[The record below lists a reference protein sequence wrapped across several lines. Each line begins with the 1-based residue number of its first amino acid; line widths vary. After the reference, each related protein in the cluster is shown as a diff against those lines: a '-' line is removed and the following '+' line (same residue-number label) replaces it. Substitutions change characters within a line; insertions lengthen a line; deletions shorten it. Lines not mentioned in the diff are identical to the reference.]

1 MLLCF
6 GLLAGAS
13 AQAGFEVDA
22 LYSKPASSRTE
33 FVIGR
38 PEAVDSTTPVTD
50 WIVDQR
56 GVLNIVDGGRALKV
70 EASNSRVFID
80 HGGVEAGLTLK
91 DSTAEIRHGTL
102 TNSNSYG
109 LLLNTHVGTVNPG
122 STAVLYDSTVRGRNA
137 GISAGA
143 HGSLSVYR
151 TDVYGAAG
159 QLWGAGIKLSG
170 AEVLIADNSN
180 VVGELNGLV
189 VLEGLS
195 GHGPY
200 AVDPHFNNVEIDSST
215 IQGLQGAAIRVDWTY
230 RPATAE
236 IYLRNGTELLSGNGN
251 LVEVVKRS
259 KLDFTVDDSRLTGN
273 LFADDTSTLNV
284 TLQNNAQLTGNII
297 NGNWLALASGGYWQM
312 TGDNSLK
319 TLNMDGGAVGF
330 GDGAFKTLSLNELS
344 GHGNFAMRVDLD
356 HGIGDL
362 LNVNGQAN
370 GQFGLRVQNTGHEVV
385 SPDLQPLRVVHT
397 EGGSAQFNL
406 IGDRVD
412 LGVYSYG
419 LEQQGND
426 WFIVGEDKTISPSTG
441 SALALFNAAP
451 VVWMGELSTLR
462 SRMGEVRGT
471 GLGGGWMRAYGNRF
485 EASTSNG
492 IDYRHQQQ
500 GFSLGA
506 DVPVPVGNGQLSLGV
521 MAGHSQS
528 DLDLSRG
535 SSGTIDSV
543 YVGTYGTWLSEQG
556 YYLDAVLKLNRLR
569 NKAKVAMSDSTRAK
583 GDYANT
589 AVGASL
595 EFGRQIRL
603 ADGWFVE
610 PYTQL
615 AMVDVQGEGYQLDNG
630 LRADNSHTRSVLAK
644 AGASLGRDIA
654 LKDGGVLQPYV
665 RLAAAQEFSHNN
677 EVKVNDRHFDNDLSG
692 SRMEVGAGV
701 SVALSERLQLH
712 ADFDY
717 MNGKRVEQPW
727 GANVGLRF
735 AF

>member
-1 MLLCF
+1 MMLVCAPLMAESSAYWVPIDNERFTIDASYPVESYSVINGAYVLATGAEIKHMSVMNSDVDVERGTRIF
-6 GLLAGAS
+6 GGMQIGGKGRLTVS
-13 AQAGFEVDA
+13 D
-22 LYSKPASSRTE
+22 SSITNE
-33 FVIGR
+33 
-38 PEAVDSTTPVTD
+38 
-50 WIVDQR
+50 
-56 GVLNIVDGGRALKV
+56 RA
-70 EASNSRVFID
+70 I
-80 HGGVEAGLTLK
+80 GLTLHNGFRAYIT
-91 DSTAEIRHGTL
+91 DSVLAGHGAGL
-102 TNSNSYG
+102 SVAFSYAYLENVKVFG
-109 LLLNTHVGTVNPG
+109 TGGVFDHWSGWGIGVLGGEASISRGSHITGDEYAIYMTHPE
-122 STAVLYDSTVRGRNA
+122 TAVGVNYNYGKVQVNNST
-137 GISAGA
+137 
-143 HGSLSVYR
+143 
-151 TDVYGAAG
+151 
-159 QLWGAGIKLSG
+159 
-170 AEVLIADNSN
+170 
-180 VVGELNGLV
+180 
-189 VLEGLS
+189 LES
-195 GHGPY
+195 
-200 AVDPHFNNVEIDSST
+200 FK
-215 IQGLQGAAIRVDWTY
+215 GAAIRVEGRDGI
-230 RPATAE
+230 AHKAD
-236 IYLRNGTELLSGNGN
+236 IDISAGSILLSGNGN
-251 LVEVVKRS
+251 LLETFNQS
-259 KLDFTVDDSRLTGN
+259 TTHFTVDNSRLTGN
-273 LFADDTSTLNV
+273 LVADETSTLNI

-297 NGNWLALASGGYWQM
+297 NGNRLALASGGYWQM

-370 GQFGLRVQNTGHEVV
+370 GQFGLRVQNTGLEVV

-397 EGGSAQFNL
+397 EGGNAQFNL

-426 WFIVGEDKTISPSTG
+426 WFIVGQDKTISPSTG

-485 EASTSNG
+485 EASTSDG
-492 IDYRHQQQ
+492 IDYRHKQQ

-569 NKAKVAMSDSTRAK
+569 NKAKVAMSDNTRAK
-583 GDYANT
+583 GDYDNT

-615 AMVDVQGEGYQLDNG
+615 AMVDVQGEGYRMDNG

-665 RLAAAQEFSHNN
+665 RLAAAQEFSRNN

-701 SVALSERLQLH
+701 SVSLSERLQLH

>member
-1 MLLCF
+1 MLGKSSKVGWAFHSGLGVLACF
-6 GLLAGAS
+6 WHSSLWANQEIFSVIIDGKPWTIEASFPSDRYTVMNSSRVTVNGAEIDAMDIWDSWVTLNPGTLVKGGLHAGGAGSLAGYRSFIKSDQGIA
-13 AQAGFEVDA
+13 
-22 LYSKPASSRTE
+22 
-33 FVIGR
+33 FVIQNGY
-38 PEAVDSTTPVTD
+38 S
-50 WIVDQR
+50 
-56 GVLNIVDGGRALKV
+56 
-70 EASNSRVFID
+70 
-80 HGGVEAGLTLK
+80 
-91 DSTAEIRHGTL
+91 GTL
-102 TNSNSYG
+102 S
-109 LLLNTHVGTVNPG
+109 
-122 STAVLYDSTVRGRNA
+122 DSTVYGGEGGIAVHPGELVLHNSSVIGGEAGGQLGWGVGVFGGKAEVYSGSHITGAKNGIYMRNE
-137 GISAGA
+137 
-143 HGSLSVYR
+143 
-151 TDVYGAAG
+151 TAAG
-159 QLWGAGIKLSG
+159 GVGKLNHSRLKVDG
-170 AEVLIADNSN
+170 ST
-180 VVGELNGLV
+180 
-189 VLEGLS
+189 LEGLR
-195 GHGPY
+195 
-200 AVDPHFNNVEIDSST
+200 
-215 IQGLQGAAIRVDWTY
+215 GAAIRVES
-230 RPATAE
+230 AEGAKHTAD
-236 IYLRNGTELLSGNGN
+236 IDVLNGSILLSGNGN
-251 LVEVVKRS
+251 LLETLNQTTTNLKI
-259 KLDFTVDDSRLTGN
+259 DNSRLTGN
-273 LFADDTSTLNV
+273 LVADDTSILNV

-297 NGNWLALASGGYWQM
+297 NGNRLTLASGGYWQM
-312 TGDNSLK
+312 TGDNSVK
-319 TLNMDGGAVGF
+319 TLSMDGGAVGF

-356 HGIGDL
+356 HGVGDL
-362 LNVNGQAN
+362 LSVNGEAN
-370 GQFGLRVQNTGHEVV
+370 GMFGLRVQNTGLEVA

-397 EGGSAQFNL
+397 EGGNAQFNL
-406 IGDRVD
+406 IGERVD

-426 WFIVGEDKTISPSTG
+426 WFIVGSDKNISPSTG

-485 EASTSNG
+485 EASTSDG
-492 IDYRHQQQ
+492 IDYRHKQQ

-569 NKAKVAMSDSTRAK
+569 NKAKVAMSDSTKAK
-583 GDYANT
+583 GDYDNT

-615 AMVDVQGEGYQLDNG
+615 AMVEVTGEGYRLDNG
-630 LRADNSHTRSVLAK
+630 LRANNSHTRSVVAK

-665 RLAAAQEFSHNN
+665 RLAAAQEFSRNN
-677 EVKVNDRHFDNDLSG
+677 EVKVNERRFDNSLFG
-692 SRMEVGAGV
+692 SRAEVGAGV
-701 SVALSERLQLH
+701 SVSLSERLQVH